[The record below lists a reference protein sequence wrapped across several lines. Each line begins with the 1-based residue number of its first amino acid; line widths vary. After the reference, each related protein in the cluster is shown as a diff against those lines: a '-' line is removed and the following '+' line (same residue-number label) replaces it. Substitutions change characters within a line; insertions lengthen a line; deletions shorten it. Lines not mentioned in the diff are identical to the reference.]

1 MLIDDIHT
9 TDNTLKQFNSMLR
22 EEFDLSLSVDD
33 INEAKRI
40 FKLYEDKNKHLSY
53 INPSISIE
61 DKVYRKNTLIMES
74 MRIILREVAPKRSKS
89 KRGKYETQ

>member
-1 MLIDDIHT
+1 
-9 TDNTLKQFNSMLR
+9 MLR